1 MGALMI
7 DLGCSFT
14 VAQLIEQ
21 WKLLSFKTGHFS
33 KEEDNVIIQYSKKKG
48 GLGSAQITELATILH
63 RKPQTVRKRILKLQ
77 ANRETRRRVKL

>member
-33 KEEDNVIIQYSKKKG
+33 KEEDNVIIQYSKKKAG
-48 GLGSAQITELATILH
+48 
-63 RKPQTVRKRILKLQ
+63 
-77 ANRETRRRVKL
+77 